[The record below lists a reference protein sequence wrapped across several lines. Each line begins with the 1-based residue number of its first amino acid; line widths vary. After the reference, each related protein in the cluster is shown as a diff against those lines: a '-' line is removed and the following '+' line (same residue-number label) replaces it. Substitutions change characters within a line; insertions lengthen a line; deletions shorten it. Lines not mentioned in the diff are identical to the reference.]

1 MAKLGEVCEFYAGT
15 GFPNEY
21 QGRVTGKYPFYKVGD
36 ISKNVLEGNREL
48 KTCANYVE
56 EDVVQKL
63 KGSILPPKTIVFAK
77 IGEALKLNRR
87 AITSCE
93 CLVDNNVMGIK
104 AQNIRLN
111 DEYLFYW
118 LQNLNLS
125 DYSESTTVPSVKKSR
140 LQNIEINVNPLEGQ
154 EKVVSTLNKLS
165 SLILARKKQLSKL
178 DELVKAR
185 FVEMFGNPASNTMG
199 WKSEQLVDCLQGI
212 DNGKS
217 FVCSNDT
224 RQGQEPAMLKLSAVT
239 YGVYNQKENKVLL
252 DDTMF
257 IKAAEVHRGDLL
269 FTRKNTPELVGM
281 CAYVTNTEPNL
292 MIPDLIFRLNPNDKI
307 NAIFLWKLINH
318 ELFREKI
325 QNIATGS
332 AKSMS
337 NISKE
342 RLGKLKIIVPPI
354 PLQNQFAAFVE
365 RVDQQKQTVQQSLE
379 KLELMKKALMQEYFG

>member
-104 AQNIRLN
+104 AQNVRLN

-140 LQNIEINVNPLEGQ
+140 LQNIEINVNPLEEQ

-185 FVEMFGNPASNTMG
+185 FVEMFGDPKDNRSNLVKIGEIGDLTSGGTPSRSNSEYFNGSIRWYSAGELNSLYLPDSIEHISRTALSQSAAKLFEKGTLMIGMYDTAAFKMG
-199 WKSEQLVDCLQGI
+199 ILTEQ
-212 DNGKS
+212 S
-217 FVCSNDT
+217 SSNQACANLKPTEQYSVIWLYYLFDIMKPIFLNE
-224 RQGQEPAMLKLSAVT
+224 RQGVRQKNLSLSKIR
-239 YGVYNQKENKVLL
+239 NFN
-252 DDTMF
+252 
-257 IKAAEVHRGDLL
+257 
-269 FTRKNTPELVGM
+269 
-281 CAYVTNTEPNL
+281 
-292 MIPDLIFRLNPNDKI
+292 IP
-307 NAIFLWKLINH
+307 
-318 ELFREKI
+318 
-325 QNIATGS
+325 S
-332 AKSMS
+332 APLS
-337 NISKE
+337 
-342 RLGKLKIIVPPI
+342 
-354 PLQNQFAAFVE
+354 LQNQFAVFVE

>member
-1 MAKLGEVCEFYAGT
+1 MAKLGEVCDFYAGT

-48 KTCANYVE
+48 KICANYVDE
-56 EDVVQKL
+56 EVVQKL

-104 AQNIRLN
+104 AQNSRLN

-140 LQNIEINVNPLEGQ
+140 LQNIEIKVSPLEEQ

-165 SLILARKKQLSKL
+165 DLILARKKQLSKL

-185 FVEMFGNPASNTMG
+185 FVEMFGDFEFNPKEFQVYHLCELCDVGSSKRIYQEEQSISGIPFLKVADLNELIDTGKYSCSTFIPLERY
-199 WKSEQLVDCLQGI
+199 EQLLHKELTPTENDILITSRGTLGKCYIVQSDDEFYFQDGMISWLSNFSPKVSSIYISYLFAQPYIQKQIESLQAGSTVAYLSI
-212 DNGKS
+212 
-217 FVCSNDT
+217 T
-224 RQGQEPAMLKLSAVT
+224 MLK
-239 YGVYNQKENKVLL
+239 
-252 DDTMF
+252 
-257 IKAAEVHRGDLL
+257 
-269 FTRKNTPELVGM
+269 
-281 CAYVTNTEPNL
+281 
-292 MIPDLIFRLNPNDKI
+292 KI
-307 NAIFLWKLINH
+307 NVILPPKKLQDD
-318 ELFREKI
+318 F
-325 QNIATGS
+325 AT
-332 AKSMS
+332 
-337 NISKE
+337 
-342 RLGKLKIIVPPI
+342 
-354 PLQNQFAAFVE
+354 FVE

>member
-1 MAKLGEVCEFYAGT
+1 MAKLGEVCDFYAGT

-104 AQNIRLN
+104 AQNVRLN

-140 LQNIEINVNPLEGQ
+140 LQNIEINVSPLEEQ

-185 FVEMFGNPASNTMG
+185 FVEMFGESEYPCNSLISLIIEGAGLSYGIVQPGDDGTGDMG
-199 WKSEQLVDCLQGI
+199 VLRPVDFADGKIKTDSIKYIDRSLGDGFKKTELNGNELLITVRGTTGITALTDSRFKGMNVTRGIAVIRYDKKKVDPIYLNEYIKMEKSQQYIKEHTRGATLQQI
-212 DNGKS
+212 N
-217 FVCSNDT
+217 
-224 RQGQEPAMLKLSAVT
+224 LS
-239 YGVYNQKENKVLL
+239 EL
-252 DDTMF
+252 
-257 IKAAEVHRGDLL
+257 RDL
-269 FTRKNTPELVGM
+269 EIV
-281 CAYVTNTEPNL
+281 
-292 MIPDLIFRLNPNDKI
+292 IPPL
-307 NAIFLWKLINH
+307 
-318 ELFREKI
+318 
-325 QNIATGS
+325 
-332 AKSMS
+332 
-337 NISKE
+337 
-342 RLGKLKIIVPPI
+342 
-354 PLQNQFAAFVE
+354 PLQRVFAVFVE

>member
-1 MAKLGEVCEFYAGT
+1 MAKLGEVCDFYAGT

-104 AQNIRLN
+104 AQNVRLN

-140 LQNIEINVNPLEGQ
+140 LQNIEINVSPLEEQ

-185 FVEMFGNPASNTMG
+185 FVEMFGDPKDNRSNLVKIGEIGDLTSGGTPSRSNSEYFNGSIRWYSAGELNSLYLPDSIEHISRTALSQSAAKLFEKGTLMIGMYDTAAFKMG
-199 WKSEQLVDCLQGI
+199 ILTEQ
-212 DNGKS
+212 S
-217 FVCSNDT
+217 SSNQACANLKPTEQYSVIWLYYLFDIMKPIFLNE
-224 RQGQEPAMLKLSAVT
+224 RQGVRQKNLSLSKIR
-239 YGVYNQKENKVLL
+239 NFN
-252 DDTMF
+252 
-257 IKAAEVHRGDLL
+257 
-269 FTRKNTPELVGM
+269 
-281 CAYVTNTEPNL
+281 
-292 MIPDLIFRLNPNDKI
+292 IP
-307 NAIFLWKLINH
+307 
-318 ELFREKI
+318 
-325 QNIATGS
+325 S
-332 AKSMS
+332 APLS
-337 NISKE
+337 
-342 RLGKLKIIVPPI
+342 
-354 PLQNQFAAFVE
+354 LQNQFAAFVE

>member
-1 MAKLGEVCEFYAGT
+1 MAKLGEVCDFYAGT

-48 KTCANYVE
+48 KICANYVDE
-56 EDVVQKL
+56 EVVQKL

-104 AQNIRLN
+104 AQNSRLN

-140 LQNIEINVNPLEGQ
+140 LQNIEIKVSPLEEQ

-165 SLILARKKQLSKL
+165 DLILARKKQLSKL

-185 FVEMFGNPASNTMG
+185 FVEMFGDFEFNPKEFQVYHLCELCDVGSSKRIYQEEQSISGIPFLKVADLNELIDTGKYSCSTFIPLERY
-199 WKSEQLVDCLQGI
+199 EQLLHKELTPTENDILITSRGTLGKCYIVQSDDEFYFQDGMISWLSNFSPKVSSIYISYLFAQPYIQKQIESLQAGSTVAYLSI
-212 DNGKS
+212 
-217 FVCSNDT
+217 
-224 RQGQEPAMLKLSAVT
+224 AMLK
-239 YGVYNQKENKVLL
+239 
-252 DDTMF
+252 
-257 IKAAEVHRGDLL
+257 
-269 FTRKNTPELVGM
+269 
-281 CAYVTNTEPNL
+281 
-292 MIPDLIFRLNPNDKI
+292 KI
-307 NAIFLWKLINH
+307 NVILPPKKLQDD
-318 ELFREKI
+318 F
-325 QNIATGS
+325 AT
-332 AKSMS
+332 
-337 NISKE
+337 
-342 RLGKLKIIVPPI
+342 
-354 PLQNQFAAFVE
+354 FVE

>member
-1 MAKLGEVCEFYAGT
+1 MAKLGEVCDFYAGT

-48 KTCANYVE
+48 KICANYVDE
-56 EDVVQKL
+56 EVVQKL

-104 AQNIRLN
+104 AQNSRLN

-140 LQNIEINVNPLEGQ
+140 LQNIEIKVSPLEEQ

-165 SLILARKKQLSKL
+165 DLILTRKKQLSKL

-185 FVEMFGNPASNTMG
+185 FVEMFGDFEFNPKEFQVYHLCELCDVGSSKRIYQEEQSISGIPFLKVADLNELIDTGKYSCSTFIPLERY
-199 WKSEQLVDCLQGI
+199 EQLLYKELTPTENDILITSRGTLGKCYIVQSDDEFYFQDGMISWLDSGI
-212 DNGKS
+212 LIDYD
-217 FVCSNDT
+217 V
-224 RQGQEPAMLKLSAVT
+224 E
-239 YGVYNQKENKVLL
+239 ENK
-252 DDTMF
+252 
-257 IKAAEVHRGDLL
+257 
-269 FTRKNTPELVGM
+269 
-281 CAYVTNTEPNL
+281 CY
-292 MIPDLIFRLNPNDKI
+292 
-307 NAIFLWKLINH
+307 
-318 ELFREKI
+318 
-325 QNIATGS
+325 
-332 AKSMS
+332 
-337 NISKE
+337 
-342 RLGKLKIIVPPI
+342 
-354 PLQNQFAAFVE
+354 FAA
-365 RVDQQKQTVQQSLE
+365 
-379 KLELMKKALMQEYFG
+379 

>member
-1 MAKLGEVCEFYAGT
+1 MAKLGEVCDFYAGT

-48 KTCANYVE
+48 KICANYVDE
-56 EDVVQKL
+56 EVVQKL

-93 CLVDNNVMGIK
+93 CLVDNNVMGVK
-104 AQNIRLN
+104 AQNGRLN

-140 LQNIEINVNPLEGQ
+140 LQNIEIKVGPLEEQ

-165 SLILARKKQLSKL
+165 NLILARKKQLSKL

-185 FVEMFGNPASNTMG
+185 FVEMFGDFEFNPKEFPVYQLCELCDVGSSKRIYQEEQSISGIPFLKVADLNELIDTGKYLCSTFIPLERY
-199 WKSEQLVDCLQGI
+199 EQLLHKELTPKENDILITSRGTLGKCYIVQSDDEFYFQDGMISWLSNLSTKVSSIYISYLFAQPYIQKQIESLQAGSTVAYLSI
-212 DNGKS
+212 
-217 FVCSNDT
+217 
-224 RQGQEPAMLKLSAVT
+224 AMLKKMNVILPPKKL
-239 YGVYNQKENKVLL
+239 Q
-252 DDTMF
+252 DDF
-257 IKAAEVHRGDLL
+257 
-269 FTRKNTPELVGM
+269 
-281 CAYVTNTEPNL
+281 
-292 MIPDLIFRLNPNDKI
+292 
-307 NAIFLWKLINH
+307 
-318 ELFREKI
+318 
-325 QNIATGS
+325 AT
-332 AKSMS
+332 
-337 NISKE
+337 
-342 RLGKLKIIVPPI
+342 
-354 PLQNQFAAFVE
+354 FVE
-365 RVDQQKQTVQQSLE
+365 HVDQQKQTVQQSLE